1 MNEIIDSFS
10 NRLNEAIRIRN
21 IKPIELSEKTGIDK
35 SKISSY
41 MNGRYKAKQKGVYL
55 LAKALNVSEAWLM
68 GLDVPMERNI
78 QVKPKRTV
86 KVPILGYIRAGIPI
100 DAITETVGDYFITE
114 KKAKTG
120 KFFALKVKGD
130 SMFPYVLEDDII
142 LFKQQNNCENGQICA
157 VMVNGDDATIKI
169 VKKDET
175 GITLIPYNPIYPKIH
190 YSNEEIIE
198 KPVIIAGVFEELRRD
213 SLNGNI

>member
-1 MNEIIDSFS
+1 M
-10 NRLNEAIRIRN
+10 
-21 IKPIELSEKTGIDK
+21 
-35 SKISSY
+35 
-41 MNGRYKAKQKGVYL
+41 
-55 LAKALNVSEAWLM
+55 
-68 GLDVPMERNI
+68 PMERNI

>member
-213 SLNGNI
+213 SLNANI

>member
-1 MNEIIDSFS
+1 MSEFTE
-10 NRLNEAIRIRN
+10 RLKKAMQIRN
-21 IKPIELSEKTGIDK
+21 IKPSELSEQADIPK
-35 SKISSY
+35 SAISQYLSGLY
-41 MNGRYKAKQKGVYL
+41 EAKQKSIFK
-55 LAKALNVSEAWLM
+55 LANALNVSEAWLM

-78 QVKPKRTV
+78 QVKPRRTV
-86 KVPILGYIRAGIPI
+86 KVPILGYIRAGMPI